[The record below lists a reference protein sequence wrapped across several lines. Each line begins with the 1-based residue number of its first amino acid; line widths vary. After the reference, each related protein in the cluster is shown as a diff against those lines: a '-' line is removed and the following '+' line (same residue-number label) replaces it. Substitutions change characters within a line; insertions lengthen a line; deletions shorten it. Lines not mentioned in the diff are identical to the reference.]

1 MTTLV
6 ERLKARFF
14 ADGELD
20 ADVRAT
26 YLALR
31 RAIGLV
37 VFFTPI
43 VLVGWGLAC
52 GIAWSSM
59 AALSDF
65 YWLSPTGHEFAPCR
79 DWLVGSLVA
88 VGMGLI
94 IYRGYSAL
102 ECWLLNFAGL
112 ALIVDALNPTSWPP
126 LYHDQWHIHEIA
138 SVTFFLMIALTVW
151 FCGPDTLLDD
161 LDPKTR
167 TRWLWKYRMLAS
179 AMAIAPLAAW
189 LLARKNERTLWA
201 EVTGVWVFS
210 AYWFVKTYELARVS
224 NIEPVSG
231 PAPRLRRVAGKI
243 QIVRPAG

>member
-6 ERLKARFF
+6 ERLKARFS

-31 RAIGLV
+31 RAIGWV

-52 GIAWSSM
+52 GIALSSM
-59 AALSDF
+59 KTLSDF

-151 FCGPDTLLDD
+151 SCGPDTLLDD
-161 LDPKTR
+161 LDQKTR

-179 AMAIAPLAAW
+179 AMAIAPLAAL
-189 LLARKNERTLWA
+189 LLATKNARTLWV

-210 AYWFVKTYELARVS
+210 AYWFVKSHELASVS
-224 NIEPVSG
+224 NIEPGSG
-231 PAPRLRRVAGKI
+231 PAPRLRRVAGRL
-243 QIVRPAG
+243 QIARPAG